1 VAQPQ
6 PPTRT
11 GARLLD
17 DILCGVNGSR
27 HAYEAVRQAA
37 SLAGPTGHLTLLAVS
52 DVHGEGRYRTATLAP
67 LRARRALDRAERIAA
82 QTGVP
87 ADSEIDERSPVA
99 DVLLERA
106 RGHRLLAI
114 GPPSMSRVA
123 HLLVGGTATT
133 AAHLLPASILVA
145 RRAPSGAH
153 FGERILVASDALEHS
168 DELVDFAIELA
179 RERGASLTLLHA
191 THGEA
196 SQHPTRTAGQVERV
210 TRSLGD
216 QATVLIEPGRARAL
230 ILETATAERCS
241 LIVLSSRRIG
251 GLRALGSVSE
261 RVVHDAPCSVLVVRP
276 EDLQGNTPP
285 GGSATTVQ
293 RNRAPASGDRADV

>member
-133 AAHLLPASILVA
+133 AAHLLPASVLVA
-145 RRAPSGAH
+145 RRAPTGTP

-168 DELVDFAIELA
+168 DELVDFAVSLA
-179 RERGASLTLLHA
+179 RERGASLTLVHA
-191 THGEA
+191 TDGA
-196 SQHPTRTAGQVERV
+196 SSHHPTRIAAQVERV

-216 QATVLIEPGRARAL
+216 QAAVRIEPGRARAL
-230 ILETATAERCS
+230 ILDTAIVGRCS
-241 LIVLSSRRIG
+241 LILLSSRRVS

-261 RVVHDAPCSVLVVRP
+261 RVVHEAPRSVLVVRP
-276 EDLQGNTPP
+276 EDLYGGTP
-285 GGSATTVQ
+285 SAATAQ
-293 RNRAPASGDRADV
+293 RNEEPLSADRADV